1 VMTVEKA
8 EASKTLVEFVDRV
21 LDGGIVIVDRDV
33 LLSILGLELLA
44 LEAQVV
50 TVSAQR
56 YLEYAEAVGLIPLE
70 RPRHVTE
77 YVMRREVRDRAALP
91 RRILRWFV
99 GLVTGNRRRNEEG

>member
-1 VMTVEKA
+1 MTVERT

-21 LDGGIVIVDRDV
+21 LDGGIVIVDRAV
-33 LLSILGLELLA
+33 LLSLVGLELFV
-44 LEAQVV
+44 LEARVV
-50 TVSAQR
+50 TVSVEK

-77 YVMRREVRDRAALP
+77 YVTRREVRDREILL

-99 GLVTGNRRRNEEG
+99 GFVTRNRRGNEEG

>member
-1 VMTVEKA
+1 MTVERTG
-8 EASKTLVEFVDRV
+8 ASKSLLEFVDRV

-50 TVSAQR
+50 TLSAQK

-70 RPRHVTE
+70 GPRHVTE
-77 YVMRREVRDRAALP
+77 YVTRREVRGRAVQP
-91 RRILRWFV
+91 RGLLGWFV
-99 GLVTGNRRRNEEG
+99 GLVTRKRRGHRGG